1 MARRHSPNLYI
12 RGLAAGLAAGIAA
25 LGPGCTD
32 AAPQQTG
39 LGSDSPAAPTLGSTG
54 GPTGT
59 YGVTGTGTGA
69 SIGTSTGTGTSTTAP
84 VTAAIA
90 GSTVTAT
97 SAGLAVTTGTG
108 TTTDGGLV
116 TGTTTGIGGTSG
128 VGEHNVDHCLTG
140 YEPEATDTAMAD
152 GPAPYTENGQTDA
165 TVQPEVI
172 AWMERN
178 AWQEAH
184 FQWHQVRRC
193 GGGAPQ
199 GAIDPCQYPEM
210 LPEANECEDAQD
222 GYEFLVMHRH
232 MIQSLKQLWPNHTEQ
247 FEGWDRFP
255 AEQDYPEI
263 VREYYTQWSAQVLAD
278 AAIADDIANN
288 MDRFATEGEFGMW
301 LQCGS
306 LQGGLGASG
315 SLHGSLHFNG
325 YPQQNQSHSIANQRR
340 NLDGYLFWKLHGW
353 IDKVWE
359 RYRVAKGLAPDEP
372 KLKDELIAQ
381 CREMDALSALIDPS
395 LAEPDEP
402 TELPEEAGFFHEV
415 VRPGLENFGCAT
427 CHGEGEEAGLRLG
440 FNVSSAD
447 VVAGLVN
454 VDSAY
459 AAGYKLV
466 VPGDPDRSW
475 LYLKASG
482 LSTTSGATC
491 QGVATCTKKMPPR
504 GDTSLPAADLENL
517 RIWIA
522 EGAEAPTAL

>member
-12 RGLAAGLAAGIAA
+12 RGLAAGLVAV
-25 LGPGCTD
+25 GCSDTGG
-32 AAPQQTG
+32 QQTG
-39 LGSDSPAAPTLGSTG
+39 LGLDGSTTSTLGSTTG
-54 GPTGT
+54 APTGT
-59 YGVTGTGTGA
+59 
-69 SIGTSTGTGTSTTAP
+69 TS
-84 VTAAIA
+84 V
-90 GSTVTAT
+90 T
-97 SAGLAVTTGTG
+97 SAGVTSAAVTGSSTSAGGATAVGTVAVTSAGVG
-108 TTTDGGLV
+108 TTIGAVSSTSSSTSSGP
-116 TGTTTGIGGTSG
+116 TTGITAG
-128 VGEHNVDHCLTG
+128 VGGSTTGGEHTVDHCLMG

-172 AWMERN
+172 AWMEKH

-193 GGGAPQ
+193 GGGAQTGQ
-199 GAIDPCQYPEM
+199 GVINPCEYPEM
-210 LPEANECEDAQD
+210 LPEANECENAQD

-232 MIQSLKQLWPNHTEQ
+232 MINSLKQLWPNHTEQ
-247 FEGWDRFP
+247 FEGWDHFP
-255 AEQDYPEI
+255 AAEDYPEI

-278 AAIADDIANN
+278 AAIADNIADN
-288 MDRFATEGEFGMW
+288 MDRFANEGEFGMW

-325 YPQQNQSHSIANQRR
+325 YPQNNQSHSIANQRR

-359 RYRVAKGLAPDEP
+359 RYRVANGQAPDEP

-395 LAEPDEP
+395 LAEPDDP

-440 FNVSSAD
+440 YNVSSAD
-447 VVAGLVN
+447 IVAGLVN

-459 AAGYKLV
+459 AVGYKLV

-482 LSTTSGATC
+482 LSTSSGATC
-491 QGVATCTKKMPPR
+491 QGVATCTKRMPPR
-504 GDTSLPAADLENL
+504 GDTFLPDADLANL
-517 RIWIA
+517 RQWILD
-522 EGAEAPTAL
+522 GAPAPTAAP